1 MWFLKGRR
9 EAPVRVNRYKVVR
22 RWAGREVRFGPEPDL
37 ISMPNPVA
45 HALTSVIE
53 PRSMT
58 MQYQVNAT
66 PAPKRLPWNKG
77 KLTGAKPPLR
87 PKHVWSIRT
96 KLQIQG
102 RARDLAMF
110 NLAIDS
116 KLRGCD
122 VVAIRVED
130 VAAGGYTADRATV
143 RQKKTGRPV
152 RFELSEQTR
161 QAVDDYLKATG
172 KRPGEFLFAGRR
184 GPDRN
189 MTTRQYAR
197 LVSEWIGSVG
207 LDPRLFGTHSLRRT
221 KATLIYR
228 RTGNLRAVQL
238 LLGHT
243 KIESTVRYLGIEV
256 DDALAIA
263 EQVDV

>member
-1 MWFLKGRR
+1 MEDLENTIGT
-9 EAPVRVNRYKVVR
+9 ANRY
-22 RWAGREVRFGPEPDL
+22 L
-37 ISMPNPVA
+37 S
-45 HALTSVIE
+45 
-53 PRSMT
+53 
-58 MQYQVNAT
+58 
-66 PAPKRLPWNKG
+66 WNKG

-96 KLQIQG
+96 KLQIEG
-102 RARDLAMF
+102 RVRDLAMF

-130 VAAGGYTADRATV
+130 VAAGGYTADRAIV

-152 RFELSEQTR
+152 RFELSEHTR
-161 QAVDDYLKATG
+161 QAIDDYLKAANKT
-172 KRPGEFLFAGRR
+172 PGEFLFTGHRSSDR
-184 GPDRN
+184 G

-197 LVSEWIGSVG
+197 LVSEWIGSIG

-263 EQVDV
+263 EQVDVYQGRADSPSSTRRRWHQSGVIDQTNFGLF